1 MSVVA
6 LSLEAAAL
14 VEGMWAMDCR
24 DLGLLARGLG
34 AESAIAMRYRLL

>member
-6 LSLEAAAL
+6 LSLEDAAL

-24 DLGLLARGLG
+24 DLGLLDRGLVL
-34 AESAIAMRYRLL
+34 ESAIAMRLDL